1 MDVRAFA
8 AVILLCGLV
17 RAEGEGPAPSR
28 TPLDLIRSGLTSPAL
43 SARNAAESAARELAR
58 TDPAGV
64 AALFGALDLRGRCAL
79 VRALAG
85 AGTKRAATIALKHIA
100 DPDQELFHALMD
112 GLARG
117 GAKALSAPLP
127 AATPAARRK
136 AVEELRQRWKVE
148 GELVRLKS
156 PSGLTGHYTGQF
168 DRVRELGPSAVSVLF
183 DIMTD
188 RYRPFSSAGG
198 AGPYEPIHPGM
209 VRYEPEELRQMT
221 ANAFGQILDSKDD
234 ATREVIVRL
243 LETFERYWAMDDRTH
258 PFEKTELASHIAFSL
273 FDLGLREPANRYV
286 KWLEDRER
294 GSLRASERL
303 LASWELGFVYIRLG
317 RYEEGEAK
325 YQAVL
330 DYSGISKH
338 IAAYNL
344 ACNFS
349 VRSRQEPAQVEDY
362 RERALTYLE
371 LAVRLHFADWRWMAE
386 DRDLDAI
393 RDDPRYKRV
402 LSELK
407 LSYPGRK
414 KHRVAKKFD
423 EILVEPGK

>member
-28 TPLDLIRSGLTSPAL
+28 TPLDPIRSGLTSPAL

-198 AGPYEPIHPGM
+198 AGPYESIHPGM

-234 ATREVIVRL
+234 ATRGVIVRL

-273 FDLGLREPANRYV
+273 FDLGLEGPAHRFV
-286 KWLEDRER
+286 AWLEDRER
-294 GSLRASERL
+294 AGSWSQRL
-303 LASWELGFVYIRLG
+303 AASWELGFVYIRLR
-317 RYEEGEAK
+317 RYEKGEKK
-325 YQAVL
+325 YQEVL
-330 DYSGISKH
+330 DNRGISKH
-338 IAAYNL
+338 VAAYNL

-349 VRSRQEPAQVEDY
+349 VRSRQEPAQEEEY
-362 RERALTYLE
+362 RLRALAYLE
-371 LAVRLHFADWRWMAE
+371 HRAN
-386 DRDLDAI
+386 
-393 RDDPRYKRV
+393 
-402 LSELK
+402 
-407 LSYPGRK
+407 
-414 KHRVAKKFD
+414 RVASLSRPSKFAIVACRITS
-423 EILVEPGK
+423 ETC